1 MTEISITVWING
13 LKNGDAEAAER
24 LWQRYFHRMVALARR
39 KLSGR
44 RVRESDEEDVALA
57 AFDSLCRGAAQG
69 RFPKLTDRNNLWPL
83 LALITARK
91 AYDAANRERRQK
103 RGGGAVQAESELAGR
118 DGRQFV
124 LDDVMAREPA
134 PQAVAAMNE
143 QCERLLE
150 ELAPPDRQV
159 VLYKLE
165 GYTNQEI
172 AQLRGVTPRTVER
185 KLDLVRRTWT
195 AFLSEEST

>member
-1 MTEISITVWING
+1 
-13 LKNGDAEAAER
+13 
-24 LWQRYFHRMVALARR
+24 
-39 KLSGR
+39 
-44 RVRESDEEDVALA
+44 
-57 AFDSLCRGAAQG
+57 
-69 RFPKLTDRNNLWPL
+69 
-83 LALITARK
+83 
-91 AYDAANRERRQK
+91 
-103 RGGGAVQAESELAGR
+103 
-118 DGRQFV
+118 
-124 LDDVMAREPA
+124 
-134 PQAVAAMNE
+134 MNE